1 MMKTELIEYDFGFI
15 GDFHPNYQ
23 SSNELL
29 ESDDLERFIKN
40 EIPNTLEQLEAT
52 DEDFK
57 ELYTRLYKQAI
68 EIGDRN
74 AIIKRINELNHKIYN
89 EAYTEYLKENN

>member
-1 MMKTELIEYDFGFI
+1 METTLIEYDFGFI
-15 GDFHPNYQ
+15 SELHPNYT
-23 SSNELL
+23 SSNEVL

-40 EIPNTLEQLEAT
+40 EIPNTLEQLEET

-57 ELYTRLYKQAI
+57 ELYTRLYNQAT

-74 AIIKRINELNHKIYN
+74 AIIKRINELNHTLYL
-89 EAYTEYLKENN
+89 EAYAEYLKENI

>member
-1 MMKTELIEYDFGFI
+1 METTLIEYDFGFI
-15 GDFHPNYQ
+15 SEFHPNYQ
-23 SSNELL
+23 SSNEVL

-57 ELYTRLYKQAI
+57 ELYTRLYIQATT
-68 EIGDRN
+68 IGDEN
-74 AIIKRINELNHKIYN
+74 SIIKRINELNHKLYN
-89 EAYTEYLKENN
+89 EAYTEYIKGNK